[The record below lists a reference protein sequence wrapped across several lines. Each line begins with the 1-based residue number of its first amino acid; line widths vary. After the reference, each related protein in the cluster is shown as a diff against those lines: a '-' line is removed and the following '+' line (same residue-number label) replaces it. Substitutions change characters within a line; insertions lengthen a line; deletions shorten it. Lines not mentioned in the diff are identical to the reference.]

1 MDTEGGSRT
10 DQMRIADLVEIREIA
25 RALDLANLRQIR
37 DSLDAEGGAP
47 SVLTA
52 SDLNE
57 ILAEYLPL
65 AGPDHDPLHNLL
77 EALVSDLPTGAGF
90 IVQGPA
96 GSGKTHLLC
105 VAALLL
111 EYRPLRH
118 LFGQS
123 HADFAEVLHRLDRKP
138 APLVVPVSLQEHR
151 AEDEHLEDIIFDC
164 VERELGRPRYQL
176 QVPLSEQSYALDL
189 INRHILPRYQRQLDA
204 HVSERHPRCATWE
217 KLVKRDRAAAVGA
230 AQSFAQ
236 TIGYPLDFRQ
246 SRVERMARLSEVIQ
260 SRDVSGIVWLIDDLW
275 QFLAGAGHKAV
286 RNDIAFL
293 EFLGQRT
300 KLDRLYLLLT
310 MRAGLEELSGIEP
323 YILAGIR
330 DSYEASYRLDALP
343 MRRVAHTRAIKVVDE
358 SGFEEAVGR
367 VSQAY
372 RQAFG
377 EPSFTTAELAASY
390 PLHPTAEPMLER
402 VYQKYF
408 AEGDALVDFLQILR
422 RAEETISLD
431 RDYRLLVS
439 LPEIFDLLSSRLAA
453 HPRAAD
459 YVREVLDY
467 YEKNAARIAPEHA
480 DAVLH
485 LTKTLI
491 LLSLANMP
499 AAAGSIVELIGLDEQ
514 GNPLVSATVAGEL
527 LEQMRLRGNYVD
539 LRGGV
544 AEDIYIIDVHTNLSE
559 LAHHRLMTARSGLL
573 ESDPR
578 LWRAGRSAA
587 SGPDFPLAHFDQA
600 KMLEVIWQN
609 TARFVS
615 VETADL
621 TTITAQQLKDQAA
634 ELASVES
641 ESDCRIFIAELLAPE
656 AQLEAFRQA
665 AEAAADH
672 AFADGV
678 IAWVPRVLSETEL
691 DKLRQLAACQQILRE
706 PSTAQEQ
713 PEVSDRIAEEAA
725 TLEPEVARIV
735 AKAYRD
741 GYTITAGGHEA
752 AVGAAAQAAATW
764 SELLAAVVANSLSQ
778 IFPDFAGI
786 APRRLVSGT
795 RLVDRLVEGLIRPGA
810 VSAEADSDLAAMAE
824 DVLGPL
830 GLIER
835 DGDRLVVEVSKSAV
849 AGEVMNRVRQRD
861 TTPQTERGRPVSY
874 ADLGAHLAKSAAGLT
889 PEIFELTVA
898 CLLETGWLVAIGAD
912 ANSVPVTN
920 LAGPVRNCV
929 QQVARAPLLSMA
941 EWRSVTRLSKMVL
954 NTSVPR
960 PDHSTQT
967 SIYAGLLSASEL
979 SLKRI
984 AAMKAHLAQ
993 LQEMLGQA
1001 PSQWQQA
1008 HAVLDELAKFF
1019 EMIDP
1024 ALMPA
1029 EGLKKLVSQARSFV
1043 EQEAGPSRLA
1053 HLLREVNAV
1062 WEFFDST
1069 AGRVVAMRD
1078 YLVSESLCLDQDADL
1093 RTRQQR
1099 LLSLIGT
1106 GEQII
1111 TESGTFGRLA
1121 QIFMATYKRR
1131 YLNWHGRC
1139 NRPSIFERYRTLR
1152 ASPELRALAQLQ
1164 RLDLK
1169 VEGDAGR
1176 AFEVLE
1182 AELQRRCEYEALGAA
1197 LDSHPVCPNC
1207 HLRLDVEPD
1216 LVPPEAILELAQ
1228 AGIRAYLEAM
1238 KGAEFSRLLA
1248 QYTAGLPNRGE
1259 LAGRLDRVLHL
1270 DAEANARL
1278 ILTLFND
1285 EVIAHLNRMLSGKRL
1300 RSRDFGQLREL
1311 LSGRTMPA
1319 EEAMQLFERWL
1330 QAGDDDEEDGGEL
1343 VHIEP

>member
-1 MDTEGGSRT
+1 
-10 DQMRIADLVEIREIA
+10 MRIADLVEIREMA

-47 SVLTA
+47 SLLTA
-52 SDLNE
+52 TDLGE
-57 ILAEYLPL
+57 ILSEYLPV
-65 AGPDHDPLHNLL
+65 AEPDHDPLYNLF
-77 EALVSDLPTGAGF
+77 EHLVSDLTTGAGF
-90 IVQGPA
+90 MVQGPA

-111 EYRPLRH
+111 EYQPLRE
-118 LFGQS
+118 LFVRT
-123 HADFAEVLHRLDRKP
+123 HPEFEEVLHRLDRKP
-138 APLVVPVSLQEHR
+138 APLVVPVALQEHR

-164 VERELGRPRYQL
+164 VEQELRRPRYKI

-189 INRHILPRYQRQLDA
+189 IDRHILPRYQPQLDE
-204 HVSERHPRCATWE
+204 HVSERYGGCRSWQD
-217 KLVKRDRAAAVGA
+217 LVKRDRAAAVTA

-236 TIGYPLDFRQ
+236 SIGYPLDFRQ

-260 SRDVSGIVWLIDDLW
+260 NRDVSGIVWLIDDLW
-275 QFLAGAGHKAV
+275 QFLAAAGNKAV
-286 RNDIAFL
+286 RSDIAFL

-330 DSYEASYRLDALP
+330 DSYEATYRLDALP
-343 MRRVAHTRAIKVVDE
+343 MRRVAHARAIKVIDE
-358 SGFEEAVGR
+358 SGFEAAIKQ

-377 EPSFTTAELAASY
+377 EPSFTEAELAASY
-390 PLHPTAEPMLER
+390 PLHPAAEPMLEN

-422 RAEETISLD
+422 RGDGTVSLD
-431 RDYRLLVS
+431 RDFRLLVS
-439 LPEIFDLLSSRLAA
+439 LPDIFDLLSSRLAA
-453 HPRAAD
+453 HPRATD

-480 DAVLH
+480 ETVLY

-491 LLSLANMP
+491 LLSLANTP
-499 AAAGSIVELIGLDEQ
+499 ASVGSIVELIGLDEQ
-514 GNPLVSATVAGEL
+514 ANPLVSATVAAEL

-559 LAHHRLMTARSGLL
+559 LARHRLMTARSGLL

-600 KMLEVIWQN
+600 KVLEVIWQN
-609 TARFVS
+609 TARFVA

-621 TTITAQQLKDQAA
+621 TTITAQGLKEQAA
-634 ELASVES
+634 ELASIES
-641 ESDCRIFIAELLAPE
+641 EYDCRIFIAELLAPE

-665 AEAAADH
+665 AAAASGQP
-672 AFADGV
+672 FADGL
-678 IAWVPRVLSETEL
+678 IAWLPRPLTEAEF

-706 PSTAQEQ
+706 PSAAQEQ
-713 PEVSDRIAEEAA
+713 PEVADRIAEEAA

-741 GYTITAGGHEA
+741 GYTITAEGHEQA
-752 AVGAAAQAAATW
+752 LNAAAQAAATW
-764 SELLAAVVANSLSQ
+764 ADLLSAVVATSLSRL
-778 IFPDFAGI
+778 FPDFAAI
-786 APRRLVSGT
+786 APRRLLSGT
-795 RLVDRLVEGLIRPGA
+795 RMVDRLVEGLIGPGA
-810 VSAEADSDLAAMAE
+810 LSAEADPDLAAMAE

-830 GLIER
+830 GLVAR
-835 DGDRLVVEVSKSAV
+835 DEDTLLIDVGKSPA
-849 AGEVMNRVRQRD
+849 ATEVMNRVRQRD

-874 ADLGAHLAKSAAGLT
+874 RDLGPYLSKSPAGLT

-898 CLLETGWLVAIGAD
+898 CLLKTGWLVAIGQD
-912 ANSVPVTN
+912 GNSLAFN
-920 LAGPVRNCV
+920 ALAGPVRSSV

-941 EWRSVTRLSKMVL
+941 EWRSLTRLSKMVL
-954 NTSVPR
+954 DTSVPR
-960 PDHSTQT
+960 PDHATQT
-967 SIYAGLLSASEL
+967 TIYTGLLSAREL

-984 AAMKAHLAQ
+984 AAMTARLGQ
-993 LQEMLGQA
+993 LQETLGQA

-1008 HAVLDELAKFF
+1008 HAALDELAQFF
-1019 EMIDP
+1019 EIIDP

-1029 EGLKKLVSQARSFV
+1029 EGLKKLVNEAQRFL
-1043 EQEAGPSRLA
+1043 QQDAGPTRLA
-1053 HLLREVNAV
+1053 HLLREVDAI
-1062 WEFFDST
+1062 WDFFQNT
-1069 AGRVVAMRD
+1069 AARVVAMRD
-1078 YLVSESLCLDQDADL
+1078 YLVADSLCLDNDADL

-1099 LLSLIGT
+1099 LLSLIGL

-1111 TESGTFGRLA
+1111 TESGAFGRLA
-1121 QIFMATYKRR
+1121 QIFMATHKRR
-1131 YLNWHGRC
+1131 YLNWHSRC

-1152 ASPELRALAQLQ
+1152 ASPEPRALAQLQ

-1169 VEGDAGR
+1169 VEADPGR

-1182 AELQRRCEYEALGAA
+1182 AELQRRCDYEALGTA
-1197 LDSHPVCPNC
+1197 LDSQPVCPNC

-1216 LVPPEAILELAQ
+1216 LVPPEEILELAQ
-1228 AGIRAYLEAM
+1228 AGIRAYIQAM
-1238 KGAEFSRLLA
+1238 KTAEFSRLLH
-1248 QYTAGLPNRGE
+1248 QYATGLPNRGE
-1259 LAGRLDRVLHL
+1259 LAARLDRVLHL
-1270 DAEANARL
+1270 DDEANARL

-1311 LSGRTMPA
+1311 LSGRTIPR

-1330 QAGDDDEEDGGEL
+1330 QAGDDDEDGSEL
-1343 VHIEP
+1343 IHIEP